1 VSLNAAVPEPL
12 RGYSNEQMNSQLG
25 DWRPEKWRE
34 AFKDHRELYAALRAH
49 VKEKDGIARS
59 FIHDRADGDPVE
71 LFLLAMAWGFAERGY
86 GPYRTSSILA
96 EDHASDKIEEIVD
109 QTRNKGAGAGW
120 NALMTTHKIKG
131 MNMSFGTKL
140 LYFAGYRTQH
150 RPRPLILDDRVRWSL
165 YDLARETLP
174 APGRG
179 KVVPDDYVRYVR
191 LAEAWAADPS
201 WNQEPDVVEY
211 GLFKLNGVYDV
222 EVVIPPR

>member
-1 VSLNAAVPEPL
+1 MKRS
-12 RGYSNEQMNSQLG
+12 R
-25 DWRPEKWRE
+25 DHR
-34 AFKDHRELYAALRAH
+34 DHRELYDALRTH
-49 VKEKDGIARS
+49 VDEEGGIARS
-59 FIHDRADGDPVE
+59 FIHDWAEGHDDPVG
-71 LFLLAMAWGFAERGY
+71 LFLLAMAWGFAEVGY
-86 GPYRTSSILA
+86 GPYRTLSILA
-96 EDHASDKIEEIVD
+96 ENGAAEKIGKIVAR
-109 QTRNKGAGAGW
+109 TRTEGAGAGW
-120 NALMTTHKIKG
+120 NALLTTHRING

-150 RPRPLILDDRVRWSL
+150 RPRPLILDYRVRWSL
-165 YDLARETLP
+165 YDLVRGTVP

-179 KVVPDDYVRYVR
+179 RVVPDDYVRYLK